1 MLQASHHEVAIKYA
15 IVALGALHEG
25 CVRGDSRIR
34 REGEEGSRLSFATS
48 QYVKA
53 IGQFC
58 DPERKE
64 KKRMD
69 VVLITCI
76 LFICFEVSDISGTKI
91 GYCWLTHV
99 LAITLPTRLGA
110 FTY

>member
-1 MLQASHHEVAIKYA
+1 MLQAAHHEVAIKYA
-15 IVALGALHEG
+15 IVALGSLHEG

-34 REGEEGSRLSFATS
+34 WEGEEGTRLNFATS

-53 IGQFC
+53 IGHFC

-64 KKRMD
+64 RKRTD

-76 LFICFEVSDISGTKI
+76 LFICFEVSVSTSK
-91 GYCWLTHV
+91 
-99 LAITLPTRLGA
+99 R
-110 FTY
+110 